1 MCVCVCVC
9 VCVCLGSLCLS
20 GCFILWQQPVKMC
33 HLSSGDQSMYTLF
46 VLVFVCVTVCVCVCM
61 PWVLVSVRMFHPLAT
76 ACQDV
81 SSFVRWPV
89 HVYTVCFS
97 LCVRHCVCVCVCV
110 CTGSLCLSGCF
121 ILWQQPVKMCHLSSG
136 DPSMYTLFV
145 LVFVCVTV
153 CVCVYALGPCVCQV
167 VSSFGNSL
175 SRCVIFRQV
184 TRPCIHCL
192 F

>member
-1 MCVCVCVC
+1 M
-9 VCVCLGSLCLS
+9 CVCLGSLCLS

-33 HLSSGDQSMYTLF
+33 HLSSGDPSMYTLF
-46 VLVFVCVTVCVCVCM
+46 VLVFVCVTVCVC
-61 PWVLVSVRMFHPLAT
+61 A
-76 ACQDV
+76 
-81 SSFVRWPV
+81 
-89 HVYTVCFS
+89 
-97 LCVRHCVCVCVCV
+97 CV

-153 CVCVYALGPCVCQV
+153 CVYALGPCVCQD